1 MDEAVTN
8 GCGGTEVARFAA
20 RSEPPIR
27 YSLSRLQNAILLSLY
42 QHRLLSTTQLL
53 AMHAPTSSRRW
64 VQRQLAELEAGGY
77 VARVNGRPPA
87 YQSLWFVTEVGA
99 GASEGEGV
107 DLGVPARAYRMTE
120 ERAAGPLQ
128 AHTLAVN
135 DVGIAFVEAARQRGH
150 ECGPMAW
157 QHEVAH
163 PFRERE
169 GRLDVLIADALLH
182 YTVYE
187 DGDAIV
193 LARFIEL
200 DRGTMSVAALE
211 NKLHQYAQLYRFE
224 PKGGRR
230 AEGGRPGHHSPA
242 GWAMHYA
249 SFPKVVVVLCDQPE
263 ATLKRRIRT
272 LMELYT
278 PDPGSPETEALGISL
293 TTLEALRRAG
303 PFAPVFWRPADPS
316 QPVDLLGRSR
326 TRGAP
331 PARSTDSRSSGSG
344 V

>member
-1 MDEAVTN
+1 M
-8 GCGGTEVARFAA
+8 ARFAA
-20 RSEPPIR
+20 PSEPPLR
-27 YSLSRLQNAILLSLY
+27 YSLSRLQNTILLSLY

-53 AMHAPTSSRRW
+53 AMHTPTSSRRW

-87 YQSLWFVTEVGA
+87 YQSLWFVTDVGA
-99 GASEGEGV
+99 AASEGEGV

-120 ERAAGPLQ
+120 EKAAGPLQ

-157 QHEVAH
+157 QHEVVH

-182 YTVYE
+182 YTAYE
-187 DGDAIV
+187 DGEAVV

-211 NKLHQYAQLYRFE
+211 NKLHQYEELYSFE

-230 AEGGRPGHHSPA
+230 ADGGRSGEGPTPG
-242 GWAMHYA
+242 WTRHYA
-249 SFPKVVVVLCDQPE
+249 SFPKLLVVLCDQPE
-263 ATLKRRIRT
+263 ATLKRRADT
-272 LMELYT
+272 LMALYS
-278 PDPGSPETEALGISL
+278 PDPASPVSEALGVSL
-293 TTLEALRRAG
+293 TTLEALRRHG
-303 PFAPVFWRPADPS
+303 PFAPIFRCPS
-316 QPVDLLGRSR
+316 DLSQRVDLLGRHLGTRASR
-326 TRGAP
+326 R
-331 PARSTDSRSSGSG
+331 
-344 V
+344 